1 MEKETAGKPHN
12 KIYTQDRELSWLKF
26 NKRVLEEADD
36 KAVPLLERLKFVSIF
51 MTNLDEFYMIRVG
64 RLNDLNKIKV
74 EIRNDKSG
82 LTPGEQLEL
91 IFEKTRKLIRERD
104 SVYSEITSQLRE
116 YGIYDLKFD
125 ELDKNERKHV
135 ENYFK
140 NRIQPV
146 LSPMI
151 IDNQHQFPHLA
162 NKQLYVL
169 ATLRNESGSKNM
181 KIGIFTGTFDPFTIG
196 HQNIAERALPMF
208 DKLVIAVA
216 VSKLKH
222 ASEEISKRVEDI
234 KAVFPKE
241 CSELVDAE
249 DASKGYRL
257 EVVSYDDLTIDLAH
271 RLGARFL
278 VRGVRSAKDFEYER
292 EQADINKQ
300 LGGVETILLFSDPRY
315 SSISSTLVRELRFFG
330 REVDEFLP
338 KIK

>member
-1 MEKETAGKPHN
+1 MSEE
-12 KIYTQDRELSWLKF
+12 R
-26 NKRVLEEADD
+26 RV
-36 KAVPLLERLKFVSIF
+36 K
-51 MTNLDEFYMIRVG
+51 
-64 RLNDLNKIKV
+64 
-74 EIRNDKSG
+74 
-82 LTPGEQLEL
+82 
-91 IFEKTRKLIRERD
+91 
-104 SVYSEITSQLRE
+104 
-116 YGIYDLKFD
+116 
-125 ELDKNERKHV
+125 
-135 ENYFK
+135 
-140 NRIQPV
+140 
-146 LSPMI
+146 
-151 IDNQHQFPHLA
+151 
-162 NKQLYVL
+162 
-169 ATLRNESGSKNM
+169 KNM

-241 CSELVDAE
+241 CAELVDEA